1 MNPEK
6 LAMLGSWQG
15 AMNALMGCGTV
26 AKIDEVAEKL
36 GDDLDRLHLRELY
49 IARRRDLE
57 MAEKPRDVH

>member
-6 LAMLGSWQG
+6 LAGLGAWQK

-26 AKIDEVAEKL
+26 AKIDEVAEQL
-36 GDDLDRLHLRELY
+36 GDDLDKLHLRELY

-57 MAEKPRDVH
+57 IAEKPRRVH